1 MRAARGLWGIGR
13 VVRKGSVCW
22 VVGWGGCR
30 IEESCRGG
38 GDGGEAVDSYWV
50 CHVGLNWILESEG
63 GGDGGRIRVI

>member
-1 MRAARGLWGIGR
+1 M
-13 VVRKGSVCW
+13 
-22 VVGWGGCR
+22 GGCR